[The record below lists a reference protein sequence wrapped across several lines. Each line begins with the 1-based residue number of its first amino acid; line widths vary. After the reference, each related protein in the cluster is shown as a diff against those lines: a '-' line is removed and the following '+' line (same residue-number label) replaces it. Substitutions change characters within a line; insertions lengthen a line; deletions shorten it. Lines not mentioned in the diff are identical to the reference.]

1 MTSLLSANRTC
12 GCVGVRRTGR
22 GDLEVG
28 VAPFMKALTG
38 GNTNSEAGPP
48 SEKGIDS
55 QNQSKKKKNKEEVDK
70 LGNFNRIE
78 SAACWKF
85 FFVSFLNDTNAQVEV
100 QLFKLLPF

>member
-48 SEKGIDS
+48 SAKGKDS
-55 QNQSKKKKNKEEVDK
+55 QNQSKKKNKK
-70 LGNFNRIE
+70 KQRR
-78 SAACWKF
+78 S
-85 FFVSFLNDTNAQVEV
+85 
-100 QLFKLLPF
+100 